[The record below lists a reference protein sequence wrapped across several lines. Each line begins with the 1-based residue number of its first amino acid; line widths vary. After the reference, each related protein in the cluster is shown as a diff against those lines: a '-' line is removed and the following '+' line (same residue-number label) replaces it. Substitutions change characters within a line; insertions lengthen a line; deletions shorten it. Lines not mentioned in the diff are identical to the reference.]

1 MGGYWEFP
9 LSPKGFRG
17 ILEGLVAGSPSAP
30 PSGAAQDTPSEDI
43 MYAVIQTGGKQY
55 RVSEGDILRVELLE
69 KDPKQAVVFD
79 QVLLAATESAVKV
92 GQPTLKGATVE
103 AEVIRYD
110 RAKKVFIYKKKR
122 TTTYQRT
129 QGHRQGFTEVRIK
142 SIKA

>member
-1 MGGYWEFP
+1 
-9 LSPKGFRG
+9 
-17 ILEGLVAGSPSAP
+17 
-30 PSGAAQDTPSEDI
+30 

-79 QVLLAATESAVKV
+79 QVLLVAENSDIKV
-92 GQPTLKGATVE
+92 GMPVLKGATVE
-103 AEVIRYD
+103 AEVIRHD
-110 RAKKVFIYKKKR
+110 RAKKVFIFKKKR

-142 SIKA
+142 GIKA

>member
-1 MGGYWEFP
+1 
-9 LSPKGFRG
+9 
-17 ILEGLVAGSPSAP
+17 
-30 PSGAAQDTPSEDI
+30 

-69 KDPKQAVVFD
+69 KDPKQAVTFD
-79 QVLLAATESAVKV
+79 QVLLVAKDSDVKV

-103 AEVIRYD
+103 AEVIRHG
-110 RAKKVFIYKKKR
+110 RAKKVTIFKKKR

-142 SIKA
+142 GIKG